1 MPQRLPKTPR
11 KVLCLSG
18 LEEVTSNPHFWNMF
32 IRFEGESSVL
42 ILTAARES
50 DFRVW
55 MSVLE
60 SYEAG
65 SITVSLP

>member
-1 MPQRLPKTPR
+1 MPQRLPRAPR
-11 KVLCLSG
+11 KVLSLSS

-42 ILTAARES
+42 ILTAERES

-55 MSVLE
+55 MTVLE